1 MERTMEFPLY
11 PKFEYHMILN
21 ESELDRYFES
31 CSQFKGQVETLVL
44 SCKAIQYT
52 VGNLMKIAHKSPR
65 HVGQYQ
71 VSEWT
76 VEDGQAWS
84 HVDCKDAAKVA
95 EEIAREIGGNLITIL

>member
-1 MERTMEFPLY
+1 MERTIEYPHY
-11 PKFEYHMILN
+11 PKFEDHLILN
-21 ESELDRYFES
+21 ESELDRFFES
-31 CSQFKGQVETLVL
+31 CEVFKSQVESLVL
-44 SCKAIQYT
+44 SCQAIQYT

-84 HVDCKDAAKVA
+84 HVDCQDAAKVA
-95 EEIAREIGGNLITIL
+95 EEIAREIGGNRIIIL